1 MGEQTKL
8 DKLKDEYATLNKELK
23 GVTKEVEAHPDD
35 NELRAKQIALLQ
47 LCNSRLAEMIE
58 LTK

>member
-1 MGEQTKL
+1 MSEQTKL
-8 DKLKDEYATLNKELK
+8 DKLKSEYEALSQELK
-23 GVTKEVEAHPDD
+23 LVGKEVEAHPDD
-35 NELRAKQIALLQ
+35 PELRAKEIALLH

>member
-8 DKLKDEYATLNKELK
+8 DKLKDEYAALNKELK
-23 GVTKEVEAHPDD
+23 RVGKEVEAHPDD
-35 NELRAKQIALLQ
+35 PELRAKEVALLQ

>member
-1 MGEQTKL
+1 MSEQTKL
-8 DKLKDEYATLNKELK
+8 NKLKGEYAALNEELK

-35 NELRAKQIALLQ
+35 CELRAKQIALLEQ
-47 LCNSRLAEMIE
+47 CNIRLAEMIG